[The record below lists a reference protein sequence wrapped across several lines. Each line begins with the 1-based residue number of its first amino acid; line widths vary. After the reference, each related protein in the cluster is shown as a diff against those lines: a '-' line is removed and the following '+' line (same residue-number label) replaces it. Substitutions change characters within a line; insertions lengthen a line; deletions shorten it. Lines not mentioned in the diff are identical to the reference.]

1 MTRLPGLF
9 CLALALAPLAAA
21 AQDDHAGHDHAAA
34 TSAASS
40 PAAEAF
46 AAANAR
52 MHAAMDI
59 PPSGNPDVDFV
70 RGMIAH
76 HQGAVDMARILLD
89 HGTDPEVRAF
99 AQAVIAAQEDEIGW
113 MQEWLAANAP

>member
-1 MTRLPGLF
+1 MTRLPGLL
-9 CLALALAPLAAA
+9 CLALAFAPLAVA
-21 AQDDHAGHDHAAA
+21 AQDDHAGHGDADA
-34 TSAASS
+34 TS

-59 PPSGNPDVDFV
+59 PPSGNPDVDFI

-76 HQGAVDMARILLD
+76 HQGAVDMSRILLD
-89 HGTDPEVRAF
+89 HGSDPEVRAF
-99 AQAVIAAQEDEIGW
+99 AEAVIAAQEEEIGW
-113 MQEWLAANAP
+113 MQDWLAANAP